1 MYCIHVIILYGSVI
15 IILSWCY
22 DYLFCLT
29 YIWIDKNY
37 DSDDLPL
44 IQMVLQRNSEVNDE
58 NEDVEDEEDNANFA
72 EMSDEGA
79 NEGTFLFVVNIIALH

>member
-1 MYCIHVIILYGSVI
+1 MVRNIFRDSDIVKFYFIRVILLYGSVML
-15 IILSWCY
+15 ILSWCY
-22 DYLFCLT
+22 DYFFYIT

-58 NEDVEDEEDNANFA
+58 NEDVEDEEDGANFA
-72 EMSDEGA
+72 EISDEGA
-79 NEGTFLFVVNIIALH
+79 N